1 MLVASM
7 KYDELIAA
15 TLLRSQG
22 KLEALLLSRCQSAG
36 LPCPEAQVVLPGRKF
51 AWDFGWQNN
60 HRTWIWSTPKP
71 ADSWVLIDVQG
82 AVFSRG
88 KSGHN
93 SGGGIARD
101 AEKAAVA
108 QLAGHVAFACTEAQI
123 RDGKAVAWLCQ
134 ALGVEAA

>member
-1 MLVASM
+1 MN
-7 KYDELIAA
+7 YDELIAA

-51 AWDFGWQNN
+51 AWDFGWQK
-60 HRTWIWSTPKP
+60 RWPTEMK
-71 ADSWVLIDVQG
+71 WVLIDVQG

-123 RDGKAVAWLCQ
+123 RDGKSVA
-134 ALGVEAA
+134 

>member
-1 MLVASM
+1 MN
-7 KYDELIAA
+7 YDELIAA

-51 AWDFGWQNN
+51 AWDFGWQK
-60 HRTWIWSTPKP
+60 RWPTEMK
-71 ADSWVLIDVQG
+71 WVLIDVQG

-123 RDGKAVAWLCQ
+123 RDGKSVAWLCQ